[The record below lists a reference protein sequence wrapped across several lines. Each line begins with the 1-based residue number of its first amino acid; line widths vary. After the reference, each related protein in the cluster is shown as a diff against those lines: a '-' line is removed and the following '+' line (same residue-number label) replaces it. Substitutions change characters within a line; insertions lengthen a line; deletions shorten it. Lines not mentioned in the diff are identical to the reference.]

1 MHWNEV
7 NSLFKRKQKD
17 SYDGDV
23 SQEQEGRDKDNRY
36 SSSSHCDNKVSRV
49 SLLPEDIPTNTGPLL
64 YWKSVK
70 TKIKKTEV
78 TKQYLTTQ
86 LLQSW

>member
-70 TKIKKTEV
+70 KKQKTEV